1 MTMISYERIFA
12 VLPPSLDL
20 KMAFTPKCVTV
31 VVVEVVVIVAL
42 IVSVIMVVAV
52 IVVDVI
58 VVAFATPLVQT
69 LF

>member
-1 MTMISYERIFA
+1 MLY
-12 VLPPSLDL
+12 LPASLDL
-20 KMAFTPKCVTV
+20 KMAFTPKCVTVV